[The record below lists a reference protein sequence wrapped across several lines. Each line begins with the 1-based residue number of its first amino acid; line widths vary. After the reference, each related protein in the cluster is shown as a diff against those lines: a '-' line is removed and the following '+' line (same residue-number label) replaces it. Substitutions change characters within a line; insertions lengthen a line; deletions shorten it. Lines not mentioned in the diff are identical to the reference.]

1 MGNGMG
7 HIGWGVVG
15 LVLGAAVTAAG
26 FVVSGG
32 DKGKESAIQAPAAES
47 AADSERVAAL
57 WGTLAGDPA
66 SPVIGNPN
74 GDVTIVEFF
83 DYACAYC
90 KAAEPRL
97 AAAVRADPNVR
108 LVLKEF
114 PILTPESMIATRV
127 ALAAQK
133 QGKYAQFHQA
143 MMAYQGQL
151 GESAIFD
158 TAQAQGLDM
167 ARLKTDMQAPD
178 IHHRHVSHLYA
189 LYPSAQID
197 SRATPELAAAARRSL
212 EIRGDEATGWATAP
226 VADRSRRLPPAPQS
240 CQPGRR

>member
-32 DKGKESAIQAPAAES
+32 GKGKESAIQAPAAES

-127 ALAAQK
+127 ALAAGK

-151 GESAIFD
+151 GERAIFD

-167 ARLKTDMQAPD
+167 ARLKADMQAPD
-178 IHHRHVSHLYA
+178 IT
-189 LYPSAQID
+189 AQIIANFNLA
-197 SRATPELAAAARRSL
+197 RAIRAFQTPTFVAGSALAAHVLSSNSASIDFPKEIAAAR
-212 EIRGDEATGWATAP
+212 GH
-226 VADRSRRLPPAPQS
+226 
-240 CQPGRR
+240 

>member
-1 MGNGMG
+1 MGR
-7 HIGWGVVG
+7 IGWAVAGV
-15 LVLGAAVTAAG
+15 VLGAAVTAGG
-26 FVVSGG
+26 FVLLNGHEAQPVVP
-32 DKGKESAIQAPAAES
+32 APVIQP
-47 AADSERVAAL
+47 AADSDRAAAL
-57 WGTLAGDPA
+57 WGTLAGDPSA
-66 SPVIGNPN
+66 PVVGNPD

-83 DYACAYC
+83 DYACSYC

-97 AAAVRADPNVR
+97 VQAVNGDGHVR
-108 LVLKEF
+108 LVPVEF

-151 GESAIFD
+151 SESAIFE

-178 IHHRHVSHLYA
+178 ITARIIANYNLA
-189 LYPSAQID
+189 
-197 SRATPELAAAARRSL
+197 RAIRAFQTPTYIADNRLAAHVLSSDSAGIDFAR
-212 EIRGDEATGWATAP
+212 EIVVARG
-226 VADRSRRLPPAPQS
+226 Q
-240 CQPGRR
+240 